1 MPTATADRGWRLLV
15 VVPVLV
21 AVAIGTFVALRS
33 RSSESSTGGAAVDG
47 PGTEAVVP
55 VSAASIY
62 DFGSLD
68 ELVEA
73 SDLIVRGRV
82 EAASRGRAVGSDAN
96 AIVSR
101 IVTLRVEEV
110 LAGSVATP
118 SVLVEEEG
126 WLVDGRPLEVNGL
139 GPSHEGMEAI
149 WFLDAL
155 PPGELP
161 GYLVINHQGR
171 YVLDGDRLEGAGD
184 AGDPLVAEVEA
195 LGAATLV
202 AEVRRIAATG

>member
-1 MPTATADRGWRLLV
+1 M
-15 VVPVLV
+15 
-21 AVAIGTFVALRS
+21 AIGTFVALRS
-33 RSSESSTGGAAVDG
+33 RSSESSAGRAEPSAVD
-47 PGTEAVVP
+47 PRRKQVVP

-73 SDLIVRGRV
+73 SDLVVRGRV
-82 EAASRGRAVGSDAN
+82 EATSRGRAVGSDAN
-96 AIVSR
+96 AVVSR
-101 IVTLRVEEV
+101 IVTVRVEEV

-126 WLVDGRPLEVNGL
+126 WLVDGRPVEVNGL
-139 GPSHEGMEAI
+139 APSHEGMEAI

-171 YVLDGDRLEGAGD
+171 YALDGDRSGGRRRRRPARRGGRGAGCRQARRRGPPPRRD
-184 AGDPLVAEVEA
+184 RLTSGLTGPSV
-195 LGAATLV
+195 
-202 AEVRRIAATG
+202 VR

>member
-21 AVAIGTFVALRS
+21 ALAIGTFVALRP
-33 RSSESSTGGAAVDG
+33 RSSASSGGSAADETGA
-47 PGTEAVVP
+47 EAVVP

-62 DFGSLD
+62 DFSSLD
-68 ELVEA
+68 ELVKA
-73 SDLIVRGRV
+73 SDLVVRGQV
-82 EAASRGRAVGSDAN
+82 EATSRGRAIGNDVN
-96 AIVSR
+96 AVVSR
-101 IVTLRVEEV
+101 IVTVRVEEV
-110 LAGSVATP
+110 LAGSVATS

-139 GPSHEGMEAI
+139 APSHEGLEAI

-161 GYLVINHQGR
+161 GFLVINHQGR
-171 YVLDGDRLEGAGD
+171 YALEGNRLEGARGS
-184 AGDPLVAEVEA
+184 DPLVDEVEA
-195 LGAATLV
+195 LGADGLA
-202 AEVRRIAATG
+202 AEVRRIAASG